1 MNVPNKFIKTLSA
14 KDYDKLVENH
24 QTAENFRVRNRSHAI
39 LLSFQKKSIDEI
51 AGICGVHRNAVSR
64 WINRWNEQGLNGLAD
79 ARQTGRPPI
88 LTLEEQAKSVAIA
101 MRNPQF
107 PHRQLSRIKEET
119 GKEISQWTLKRVIK
133 KRLSFEENQVRIME
147 ED

>member
-1 MNVPNKFIKTLSA
+1 MNVPNKFIENLSEE
-14 KDYDKLVENH
+14 DYDKLVENH

-79 ARQTGRPPI
+79 VQQTGRPPI
-88 LTLEEQAKSVAIA
+88 LTLEEQAKSVEIA

-107 PHRQLSRIKEET
+107 PHRQLSQIKAET
-119 GKEISQWTLKRVIK
+119 GKEISSWTLKRVIK
-133 KRLSFEENQVRIME
+133 KRLFVEKN
-147 ED
+147 